1 VDNKFKF
8 NLDPSAGILY
18 KYYFGKISMKDI
30 SSSWEHA
37 FDNNVIPQNI
47 KGFILDY
54 RQASF
59 NFKIQE
65 HVGIANFYKNHLEV
79 FGGLKIAIITN
90 TPQNVIIPI
99 MVMAKDEGYSSA
111 PFSTEKAAL
120 EWILN

>member
-1 VDNKFKF
+1 MGNKFQYKP
-8 NLDPSAGILY
+8 DSSTGILY
-18 KYYFGKISMKDI
+18 KTYFGKTSVEDI
-30 SSSWEHA
+30 TSSWEYA
-37 FDNNVIPQNI
+37 LQNNLIPKNV

-65 HVGIANFYKNHLEV
+65 HVGIANFYKSHLGV

-111 PFSTEKAAL
+111 SFSTEKAAL